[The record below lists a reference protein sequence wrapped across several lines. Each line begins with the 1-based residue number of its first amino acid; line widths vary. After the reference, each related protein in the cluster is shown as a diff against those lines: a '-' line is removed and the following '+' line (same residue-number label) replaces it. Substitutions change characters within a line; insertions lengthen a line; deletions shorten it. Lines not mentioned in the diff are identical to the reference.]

1 MVLKL
6 DRYSIIG
13 LSVLGGVVCVSLSV
27 WVGGGGGGGV
37 VQSWVG
43 GGCCKNKKDYMN
55 LLIDNIFTIM
65 IIYAKIFTKK

>member
-27 WVGGGGGGGV
+27 WVGGGGGCAEVGV
-37 VQSWVG
+37 WR
-43 GGCCKNKKDYMN
+43 M
-55 LLIDNIFTIM
+55 L
-65 IIYAKIFTKK
+65 